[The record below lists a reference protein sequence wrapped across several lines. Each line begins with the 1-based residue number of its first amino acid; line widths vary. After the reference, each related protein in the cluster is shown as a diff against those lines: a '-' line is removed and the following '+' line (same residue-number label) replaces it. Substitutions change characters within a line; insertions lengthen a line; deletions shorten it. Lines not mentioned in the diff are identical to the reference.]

1 MLEQITPE
9 HPLVRQ
15 LRFELEA
22 LGALPPHDEVT
33 DAELPP

>member
-22 LGALPPHDEVT
+22 LAALPPHDELT
-33 DAELPP
+33 EAELQP